1 MTNTWS
7 LKPEEIEKE
16 EEIMEEEM
24 EEEKMMEEEIM
35 EKEMEEEEMIEE
47 IMEDVV
53 GGKEAIIR
61 KAGNSD
67 ASGVTVSVRV
77 RAMLI
82 NLTPTAGIIP
92 LMTEITELLSVICY
106 RVIKECNH

>member
-24 EEEKMMEEEIM
+24 EEEEMMEEEMEEEEIM
-35 EKEMEEEEMIEE
+35 EEVM
-47 IMEDVV
+47 
-53 GGKEAIIR
+53 GGKEAVTR

-67 ASGVTVSVRV
+67 ASGGVTWFSVRV

-82 NLTPTAGIIP
+82 NLNPTA
-92 LMTEITELLSVICY
+92 
-106 RVIKECNH
+106 

>member
-24 EEEKMMEEEIM
+24 EEEEMMEEEIM
-35 EKEMEEEEMIEE
+35 EKEMEEEE
-47 IMEDVV
+47 IMEEVV

-67 ASGVTVSVRV
+67 ASGEVSRFLFVFV
-77 RAMLI
+77 
-82 NLTPTAGIIP
+82 P
-92 LMTEITELLSVICY
+92 C
-106 RVIKECNH
+106 